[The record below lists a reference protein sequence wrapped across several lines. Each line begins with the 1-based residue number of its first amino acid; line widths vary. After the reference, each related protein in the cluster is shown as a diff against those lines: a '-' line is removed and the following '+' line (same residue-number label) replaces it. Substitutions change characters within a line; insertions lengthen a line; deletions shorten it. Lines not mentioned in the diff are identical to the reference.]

1 MQRLAPNYAVILQS
15 NESQAY
21 EVQHVAEVSGFMIF
35 MKNLACQ
42 MSDQKQ
48 RKQVELEYRVRN
60 MPMISRISVEGNG
73 VIHVNMLPGSYWS
86 LFKLLQNQHNH
97 TLPIKLK
104 PTNHCVH
111 TFSVTQT
118 SVGFS

>member
-1 MQRLAPNYAVILQS
+1 
-15 NESQAY
+15 
-21 EVQHVAEVSGFMIF
+21 VSGLMIF

-73 VIHVNMLPGSYWS
+73 VIHMNMLPGSYCS
-86 LFKLLQNQHNH
+86 QA
-97 TLPIKLK
+97 PPK
-104 PTNHCVH
+104 PTQSHSPNQIKTYKSLC
-111 TFSVTQT
+111 T
-118 SVGFS
+118 

>member
-1 MQRLAPNYAVILQS
+1 LAPNYAVILQF

-21 EVQHVAEVSGFMIF
+21 EVQHVAEGEWFMIF

-42 MSDQKQ
+42 MPDQKQ
-48 RKQVELEYRVRN
+48 RKQVELVYRVRN

-73 VIHVNMLPGSYWS
+73 VIHMNMLPGSYCS

-97 TLPIKLK
+97 TLPIKSK
-104 PTNHCVH
+104 PINHCVH
-111 TFSVTQT
+111 MFSGTQT